1 MMLARRT
8 SFPRWARA
16 LSLALVAWL
25 AGAWAAPLAH
35 AQHAPADVAV
45 VSRDLVLP
53 DAPDGFVSLER
64 AGVRWEYPERAAHLV
79 EPLFETWDGALPRI
93 QQELGIDGPLPPI
106 RLRVGI
112 DPDQMRALAPV
123 GAPPPSYAVGVAYPG
138 LSLILL
144 TLTAPETWQRP
155 DLAGVLVHEL
165 SHLAL
170 HVALNG
176 PDGDEVAND
185 VPLWLVEGIA
195 IYQARERSIERVQ
208 TLWEAAFRGGII
220 ELDALDERFPNRPH
234 SVDLAYAQSADFVAW
249 LLRRSGPAK
258 LGEMIGRVRRGQRFE
273 VAVSQT
279 WSAGIGQLEL
289 EWRENLANRFGALPL
304 FATGGAGW
312 GLVAILVV
320 AAWRRRRTKSSEIEQ
335 RWAAEDER
343 QAMLERAYARHRAR
357 QLARERARA
366 LADAGIE
373 PVSEPPEETPPRP
386 TQEVL
391 DPRRSSTGGPMI
403 TTVQSTKPTTG
414 FVVGS
419 TDPAR
424 FAEETDRGDQPL
436 H

>member
-1 MMLARRT
+1 MRLAQPSPLVRWLRT
-8 SFPRWARA
+8 
-16 LSLALVAWL
+16 LALVVL
-25 AGAWAAPLAH
+25 AWASAALPTASVAR

-45 VSRDLVLP
+45 VSRDLVIP
-53 DAPDGFVSLER
+53 AAPEGFVTRER
-64 AGVRWEYPERAAHLV
+64 GSVRWEYPARASHLV

-93 QQELGIDGPLPPI
+93 RRELGIEGPLPPI

-112 DPDQMRALAPV
+112 DPDQMRALAPE

-155 DLAGVLVHEL
+155 DLHGVLVHEL
-165 SHLAL
+165 SHVAL

-176 PDGDEVAND
+176 EGEREND

-220 ELDALDERFPNRPH
+220 ELDELDERFPNRPH

-249 LLRRSGPAK
+249 LLRRSGPEK

-289 EWRENLANRFGALPL
+289 EWRENLAGRFGALPL

-312 GLVAILVV
+312 GLVAVLVI
-320 AAWRRRRTKSSEIEQ
+320 AAWRRRRRKSTEIEE
-335 RWAAEDER
+335 RWAAEDAR
-343 QAMLERAYARHRAR
+343 QEALERAYARHRAR

-366 LADAGIE
+366 LADSAVE
-373 PVSEPPEETPPRP
+373 PVRELDPETPSEPVEAPA
-386 TQEVL
+386 
-391 DPRRSSTGGPMI
+391 DPRRSSTGGPVI

-424 FAEETDRGDQPL
+424 FEDETDRGDQPL